1 MSSIWHSGWLTFD
14 RGLALK
20 DRFVGTDVAVC
31 TISCK
36 KKIFEKQHNY
46 ACTLTAITW
55 LRCGPDPP
63 ANFVSSV
70 FRNVG
75 ARAFLREE
83 RRYSGGVEKSACG
96 PIWDVNCPSGPSP
109 RKQ

>member
-1 MSSIWHSGWLTFD
+1 MSSIWHSGCLAFD

-46 ACTLTAITW
+46 ACTLTAIS
-55 LRCGPDPP
+55 DVDQIHPP
-63 ANFVSSV
+63 TSS
-70 FRNVG
+70 
-75 ARAFLREE
+75 A
-83 RRYSGGVEKSACG
+83 AC
-96 PIWDVNCPSGPSP
+96 SET
-109 RKQ
+109 